1 MVKDVFI
8 FIEYRNVEENF
19 KQPHFLRLQKF
30 LVENLII
37 LSRNYQFLENFENEN
52 QYIGLEISSILKN
65 YQKNRHKRCVYSDL
79 ILNLLLITLP
89 PRK

>member
-37 LSRNYQFLENFENEN
+37 LSRNYQLLEKFENAN

-65 YQKNRHKRCVYSDL
+65 YQKNRHKRCVHSDL

-89 PRK
+89 SRK